1 MLDKIR
7 QFFGSQSASSE
18 DSIRKVVP
26 EEPWP
31 DPPEPPEPVSMVF
44 VDATIEIS
52 PDTSI
57 QDFFDVIEADIDRKF
72 AVDKSHAFINPH
84 QSGKL
89 YLSARFWGFP
99 DADYSDLSLLCAI
112 RLDCKLVNAVFEFQC
127 RRPIDGSEL
136 VYSDLRRAEGAGVT
150 EQEKCSRFHRGV
162 SALDALRKERQTVE

>member
-26 EEPWP
+26 EEP
-31 DPPEPPEPVSMVF
+31 ELYVPEPVSMVF

-52 PDTSI
+52 PDISI
-57 QDFFDVIEADIDRKF
+57 QDFFDTIEADIDRKF
-72 AVDKSHAFINPH
+72 AVDKAHAFINPH
-84 QSGKL
+84 ESGKL

-112 RLDCKLVNAVFEFQC
+112 RLDCSLIAAIFEFQC
-127 RRPIDGSEL
+127 RTLITNKGL
-136 VYSDLRRAEGAGVT
+136 AYSHLSVD
-150 EQEKCSRFHRGV
+150 EQEKYSRFHRGAE
-162 SALDALRKERQTVE
+162 ALDALRKEHQKVE

>member
-7 QFFGSQSASSE
+7 RFFGSQSASSE

-26 EEPWP
+26 EKPWP
-31 DPPEPPEPVSMVF
+31 DPPKLVSMVF

-57 QDFFDVIEADIDRKF
+57 QDFFDTIEVDIDRKF
-72 AVDKSHAFINPH
+72 AVDKAHAFINPH
-84 QSGKL
+84 TSGKL

-112 RLDCKLVNAVFEFQC
+112 RLDCKLINAIFEFQC
-127 RRPIDGSEL
+127 RTLITDKGLAYLHLS
-136 VYSDLRRAEGAGVT
+136 VD
-150 EQEKCSRFHRGV
+150 EQEKYSRFHRGAE
-162 SALDALRKERQTVE
+162 ALDALRKEHQTVK

>member
-26 EEPWP
+26 EELWP
-31 DPPEPPEPVSMVF
+31 DPPKPVAMVF

-57 QDFFDVIEADIDRKF
+57 QNFFDTIEADIDRKF
-72 AVDKSHAFINPH
+72 AVDKAHAFINPH
-84 QSGKL
+84 ESGKL

-112 RLDCKLVNAVFEFQC
+112 RLDCSLIAAIFEFQC
-127 RRPIDGSEL
+127 RTLITDKGL
-136 VYSDLRRAEGAGVT
+136 AYSHLSVD
-150 EQEKCSRFHRGV
+150 EQEKYSRFHRGAE
-162 SALDALRKERQTVE
+162 ALDALRKEQQTVE

>member
-31 DPPEPPEPVSMVF
+31 DPPEPVSMVF

-57 QDFFDVIEADIDRKF
+57 QDFFDTIEADIDRKF
-72 AVDKSHAFINPH
+72 AVDKAHAFINPH
-84 QSGKL
+84 ESGKL
-89 YLSARFWGFP
+89 YLSARLWGFP

-112 RLDCKLVNAVFEFQC
+112 RLDCSLIAAIFEFQC
-127 RRPIDGSEL
+127 RTLITDKGL
-136 VYSDLRRAEGAGVT
+136 AYSHLSVD
-150 EQEKCSRFHRGV
+150 EQEKYSRFHRGAE
-162 SALDALRKERQTVE
+162 ALDALRKEQQTVE

>member
-7 QFFGSQSASSE
+7 QFFGNQSASSE

-26 EEPWP
+26 EEPEADALEADAP
-31 DPPEPPEPVSMVF
+31 KAVSMVF

-52 PDTSI
+52 LDTSI
-57 QDFFDVIEADIDRKF
+57 QDFFDAIEADIDRKF

-84 QSGKL
+84 ESGKL

-112 RLDCKLVNAVFEFQC
+112 RLDCSLIAAIFEFQC
-127 RRPIDGSEL
+127 RTLITDKGL
-136 VYSDLRRAEGAGVT
+136 AYSHLSVD
-150 EQEKCSRFHRGV
+150 EQEKYSRFHRGAE
-162 SALDALRKERQTVE
+162 ALDALRKEQQKVE

>member
-31 DPPEPPEPVSMVF
+31 DPPEPVSMVF
-44 VDATIEIS
+44 VDATIGIS

-57 QDFFDVIEADIDRKF
+57 QNFFDTIEADIDRKF
-72 AVDKSHAFINPH
+72 AVDKAHAFINPH
-84 QSGKL
+84 ESGKL

-112 RLDCKLVNAVFEFQC
+112 RLDCKLINAIFEFQN
-127 RRPIDGSEL
+127 RIPITDKGLAYLHLS
-136 VYSDLRRAEGAGVT
+136 VD
-150 EQEKCSRFHRGV
+150 EQEKYSRFHRGAEV
-162 SALDALRKERQTVE
+162 LDALRKEQQKVE

>member
-18 DSIRKVVP
+18 DSRKVVP

-31 DPPEPPEPVSMVF
+31 DPPDPPEPVSMVF

-57 QDFFDVIEADIDRKF
+57 QDFFDTIEADIDRKF

-84 QSGKL
+84 
-89 YLSARFWGFP
+89 
-99 DADYSDLSLLCAI
+99 
-112 RLDCKLVNAVFEFQC
+112 AV
-127 RRPIDGSEL
+127 R
-136 VYSDLRRAEGAGVT
+136 
-150 EQEKCSRFHRGV
+150 
-162 SALDALRKERQTVE
+162 

>member
-18 DSIRKVVP
+18 DSTRKVVP

-31 DPPEPPEPVSMVF
+31 DAPEPVSMVF

-57 QDFFDVIEADIDRKF
+57 QNFFDTIEADIDRKF
-72 AVDKSHAFINPH
+72 AVDKNYARMSPHA
-84 QSGKL
+84 SGEL
-89 YLSARFWGFP
+89 YLDVQFWGFP

-112 RLDCKLVNAVFEFQC
+112 RLDCSLIAAIFEFQC
-127 RRPIDGSEL
+127 RTLITDKGL
-136 VYSDLRRAEGAGVT
+136 AYSHLSVD
-150 EQEKCSRFHRGV
+150 EQEKYSRFHRGAE
-162 SALDALRKERQTVE
+162 ALDALRKEQQTVE

>member
-31 DPPEPPEPVSMVF
+31 DPPEAEAPKAVSMVF

-52 PDTSI
+52 PDISI
-57 QDFFDVIEADIDRKF
+57 QDFFDTIEADIDRKF
-72 AVDKSHAFINPH
+72 AVDKSHARINPH
-84 QSGKL
+84 ESGKL

-112 RLDCKLVNAVFEFQC
+112 RLDCKLINAIFEFHN
-127 RRPIDGSEL
+127 RIPIPENGMTWFNLCTD
-136 VYSDLRRAEGAGVT
+136 
-150 EQEKCSRFHRGV
+150 EQDKYRRFHRGV
-162 SALDALRKERQTVE
+162 EALDALRKEQQTVE